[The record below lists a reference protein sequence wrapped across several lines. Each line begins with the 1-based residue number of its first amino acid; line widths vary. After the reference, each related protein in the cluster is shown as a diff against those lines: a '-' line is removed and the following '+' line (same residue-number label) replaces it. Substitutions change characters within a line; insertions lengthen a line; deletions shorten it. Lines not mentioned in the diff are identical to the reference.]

1 MINSNTINLIH
12 IVIAI
17 LLLCVNLIN
26 QSSLQK
32 VVYFGLII
40 LSSIVI
46 LYQGG
51 LFLTSYSNNNLNS
64 YRSFINLFHVL
75 IGMYLIYISSIN
87 LKNFDSNNFIIVQR
101 ILTLLALMM
110 ISIHTYLYMSRNYM

>member
-46 LYQGG
+46 LYQGS
-51 LFLTSYSNNNLNS
+51 LFLKSYSNNNLNS

>member
-17 LLLCVNLIN
+17 LLLCINLIN
-26 QSSLQK
+26 KSSLQK

-51 LFLTSYSNNNLNS
+51 LFLKSYSNNNLNS

>member
-1 MINSNTINLIH
+1 MVNSNIINLIH

-17 LLLCVNLIN
+17 LLLCINLISK
-26 QSSLQK
+26 SSLQK

-51 LFLTSYSNNNLNS
+51 LFLKSYSNNNLNS